1 MHFYIKTH
9 HNLERNLKGNKEKN
23 MKNKYVSIE
32 DLDKEISKSYQFIN
46 DYKNDIAMY
55 ERNIKKEEQRI
66 VYLNAVMRYL
76 ARNGLC
82 PFTKKQ
88 ILNDDATLQDYA
100 MPLVVREDINKR
112 AYEIKN
118 DIAENKVKKKPYFV
132 SFSNLGLILNDFI
145 KFVNEY
151 KDVKVDS
158 YLIQKFL
165 DKNIFY

>member
-1 MHFYIKTH
+1 
-9 HNLERNLKGNKEKN
+9 

-46 DYKNDIAMY
+46 DFKNDIAMY

-76 ARNGLC
+76 ERKGLC

-118 DIAENKVKKKPYFV
+118 DIAETKVKKKPYFV
-132 SFSNLGLILNDFI
+132 NFSNLGLILNDFI

-151 KDVKVDS
+151 KDVKVDN
-158 YLIQKFL
+158 YLIQKFI